1 MHICADSSESLSR
14 VVIKLYPSTVFFN
27 QAGSQTLIAGR
38 KSRERERERERERD
52 AHKYLVLAWLLRI
65 SKHNVWVDQSIL
77 LHCFQ

>member
-38 KSRERERERERERD
+38 KSRERERERERERGM
-52 AHKYLVLAWLLRI
+52 HTNI
-65 SKHNVWVDQSIL
+65 
-77 LHCFQ
+77 